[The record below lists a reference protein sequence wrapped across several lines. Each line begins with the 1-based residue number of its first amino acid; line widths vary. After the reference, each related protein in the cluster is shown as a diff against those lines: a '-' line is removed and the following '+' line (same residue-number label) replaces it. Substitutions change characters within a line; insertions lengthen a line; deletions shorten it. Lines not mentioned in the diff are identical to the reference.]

1 MTVFDVPLQTEADQG
16 PLLELD
22 ERPQADPSLTT
33 PTTHVTDGGENNSTI
48 PNSPLQRL
56 LDLQLTLQ
64 KISTSSKGG
73 DVRGFD
79 EARSPGTAIED
90 TFIATDDLV
99 AVIEELH
106 RQATH
111 ETVHAHAFES
121 RTNARGNAG
130 RGNSCALGDGSTS
143 LLVLNCYV
151 CLLEIYEVRVAS
163 FCD

>member
-64 KISTSSKGG
+64 
-73 DVRGFD
+73 
-79 EARSPGTAIED
+79 TAIED

-143 LLVLNCYV
+143 LLVLSCYV